1 MQAVAIIGAGE
12 LGATTARALAARLG
26 TGSIR
31 LIDDAA
37 SVATGKA
44 LDMQQAAAIDGSH
57 AAIVGSG
64 RLDDAAGARVVV
76 LADSAG
82 ADGEWHGD
90 AGLERLRRVLAVAP
104 RAVIVFPGAR
114 QAALLGLAHREL
126 RVPRERLVGTAPEAL
141 ASAVRALT
149 ALHARVSA
157 GEVFVPLLGVPS
169 RWVFGWN
176 DAHAAG
182 ARLDSILSAAE
193 MSRLEARGR
202 ACWPPG
208 PYTLG
213 SAAARAVAASLR
225 LSPRR
230 FTVFAVLEGEYGARG
245 AVLAVPATLGPRGVQ
260 QVHTPALS
268 AREQVALQVALHSR

>member
-12 LGATTARALAARLG
+12 LGATTARALARRLG
-26 TGSIR
+26 TGTIR

-37 SVATGKA
+37 AVASGKA
-44 LDMQQAAAIDGSH
+44 LDIQQAGAIEGTH
-57 AAIVGSG
+57 AMVAGSG
-64 RLDDAAGARVVV
+64 RLDDAAGAHVVV
-76 LADSAG
+76 LADRAG

-90 AGLERLRRVLAVAP
+90 AALERLRRVLTVAP
-104 RAVIVFPGAR
+104 RAVVVFAGVR
-114 QAALLGLAHREL
+114 QASLLGLAHREL

-141 ASAVRALT
+141 ASAVRALA
-149 ALHARVSA
+149 ALHAGVSPA
-157 GEVFVPLLGVPS
+157 EVAIPLLGNPS

-182 ARLDSILSAAE
+182 TRLDSILGAADIA
-193 MSRLEARGR
+193 RLEARGQ
-202 ACWPPG
+202 ASWPPG
-208 PYTLG
+208 PFTLG
-213 SAAARAVAASLR
+213 SAAARAIGASLR

-230 FTVFAVLEGEYGARG
+230 FSVFAVLDGEYGARG
-245 AVLAVPATLGPRGVQ
+245 AVMAVPATLGPRGVQ

>member
-12 LGATTARALAARLG
+12 LGATTARALAHRLG
-26 TGSIR
+26 TGTIH

-37 SVATGKA
+37 AVASGKA
-44 LDMQQAAAIDGSH
+44 LDIRQAGAIEGNH
-57 AAIVGSG
+57 AAVAGSG

-76 LADSAG
+76 LADRAG
-82 ADGEWHGD
+82 AEGEWHGD
-90 AGLERLRRVLAVAP
+90 AALERLRRVLDVAP
-104 RAVIVFPGAR
+104 RAVVVFAGAR
-114 QAALLGLAHREL
+114 QASLLGLAHREL

-141 ASAVRALT
+141 ASAVRALA
-149 ALHARVSA
+149 ALHAGVSS
-157 GEVFVPLLGVPS
+157 GEVSIPLLGSPS

-182 ARLDSILSAAE
+182 TRLDSILGAAE
-193 MSRLEARGR
+193 MARLEARGQ
-202 ACWPPG
+202 ASWPPG

-213 SAAARAVAASLR
+213 SAAARVVGASLR

-230 FTVFAVLEGEYGARG
+230 FSVFAVLDGEYGARG
-245 AVLAVPATLGPRGVQ
+245 AVMAVPATLGPHGVQ

-268 AREQVALQVALHSR
+268 AREQVALQVALHSG